1 MCCSVCTQC
10 LGGKKKNQVILNEP
24 SPDTMSITID
34 MYIIITFSIVN
45 NLTLSMLSIH
55 NTVSLSCHEQV
66 CLTTDTEQ
74 TSENI
79 FMSIHTCLSLK
90 IIPQSSGLHLF
101 GLLPWNPLPKTVS
114 QNFLDSSLVTSKLQ
128 AHNASLKNMVSIN
141 PIQDGL
147 FRGCSWYPTMMKL
160 GRVVPYPRKTQK
172 IYKSCD
178 KSLEFCWHQHFF
190 NRNQQILLHQEIKV

>member
-1 MCCSVCTQC
+1 MSGRPKHTTSLYLHQNLCVVQYVPSAWVE
-10 LGGKKKNQVILNEP
+10 KKKNQVILNEP

-90 IIPQSSGLHLF
+90 IIPQSSGLHLL
-101 GLLPWNPLPKTVS
+101 GLLP
-114 QNFLDSSLVTSKLQ
+114 
-128 AHNASLKNMVSIN
+128 
-141 PIQDGL
+141 
-147 FRGCSWYPTMMKL
+147 
-160 GRVVPYPRKTQK
+160 
-172 IYKSCD
+172 
-178 KSLEFCWHQHFF
+178 
-190 NRNQQILLHQEIKV
+190 